1 MSGEEFNIKN
11 KVQEVIKIL
20 DELEEFENNIP
31 TNQANVDL
39 TISDLYHLLENQKLK
54 TSQCYRFVKK
64 LKEVLDE
71 RRKLK
76 ERTEL
81 IRTFNM
87 HQNKLNNSKN
97 RQMLLSELGKREKQL
112 KSEYKYRIL
121 SEEDINEI
129 MK

>member
-1 MSGEEFNIKN
+1 MNREFDIKI

-20 DELEEFENNIP
+20 DELENFENNIP

-39 TISDLYHLLENQKLK
+39 TISDLYHLLENQKLN

-71 RRKLK
+71 RRTLK

-81 IRTFNM
+81 IRAFNM
-87 HQNKLNNSKN
+87 HQSKLNNSKN

>member
-20 DELEEFENNIP
+20 DELEEFEKDIP

-39 TISDLYHLLENQKLK
+39 IISDLYHLLENQKLN
-54 TSQCYRFVKK
+54 TSQCYRFVKR
-64 LKEVLDE
+64 LKEVLAE
-71 RRKLK
+71 RRILK
-76 ERTEL
+76 EQTDMV
-81 IRTFNM
+81 RTFVI
-87 HQNKLNNSKN
+87 HQNKLNNSNN
-97 RQMLLSELGKREKQL
+97 RKMLLSELGKREKQL